1 MSYGFEGS
9 QAAYADLYNGEI
21 DERSDSS
28 EYDADADSV
37 SDAST
42 TTTTSSSTP
51 HEPLSLSSQ
60 VRWPSVGSSRGIT
73 PVTPNALSADF
84 HHGPAVHSETQLDQ
98 ETCGLPPDLKVKV
111 EYPPPVMP
119 LDRNPFAFGSQ
130 ESKFTPEP
138 ESNAFDYD
146 PILDSMTDTQQVGC
160 GDFYE
165 PPPQIFG
172 WGRLLPCDCGL
183 KTIHLTEK
191 GHTFGRGD
199 ADIPLEVISTERSKS
214 TISRIHCAIKWN
226 GMEGPTSAVRLYNY
240 SINGTYVNNQR
251 LEAGRHIALSDG
263 DRIGF
268 GMHNQVDHVPGEK
281 DFRMHLLFSLTVATT
296 D

>member
-9 QAAYADLYNGEI
+9 QAAYADLNNSEI

-28 EYDADADSV
+28 EYDADADSN

-42 TTTTSSSTP
+42 TTTTT
-51 HEPLSLSSQ
+51 EPLSPSSQ

-84 HHGPAVHSETQLDQ
+84 HHGPAVHSEPQLDQ

-111 EYPPPVMP
+111 EFSPPVIP

-130 ESKFTPEP
+130 ESKFTPEH
-138 ESNAFDYD
+138 ESDAFDYD
-146 PILDSMTDTQQVGC
+146 PILDSMTETQQVDC
-160 GDFYE
+160 GIYE
-165 PPPQIFG
+165 PPQIFG
-172 WGRLLPCDCGL
+172 WGRLLPYDYGL

-199 ADIPLEVISTERSKS
+199 ADIPLEVISTKRSKS

-240 SINGTYVNNQR
+240 SINGTYVNDHR
-251 LEAGRHIALSDG
+251 IEAGRHIALSDG

-268 GMHNQVDHVPGEK
+268 GMHNQVYHVPGEK